1 MRMYR
6 ARTRKRVNA
15 IRRGPDGSAFQQ
27 CERCGFSVAIAL
39 ADMHEC
45 ESNDKV
51 KKFRGWPRGGSPKTT
66 LNYEDQPRSA
76 FRFFMEEFV
85 EECEEEDEV
94 VVDRKGFEKWKKMSK
109 EDREQY
115 VIKAEKVNLAYIK
128 ALLEEEN
135 NIFWVDDE
143 ADSAEVGKFDKNYPQ
158 GDYSDDDCHISESFL
173 FWSENSDDYGS
184 TDW

>member
-135 NIFWVDDE
+135 NIFWVNCWLFPPFFSYDDLI
-143 ADSAEVGKFDKNYPQ
+143 ASLGLVITSPSNRTLC
-158 GDYSDDDCHISESFL
+158 SLSSR
-173 FWSENSDDYGS
+173 NSPS
-184 TDW
+184 